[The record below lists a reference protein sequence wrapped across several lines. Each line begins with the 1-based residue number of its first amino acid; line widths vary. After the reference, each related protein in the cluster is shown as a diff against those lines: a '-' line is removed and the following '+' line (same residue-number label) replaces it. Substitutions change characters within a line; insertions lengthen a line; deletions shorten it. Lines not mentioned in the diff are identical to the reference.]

1 MNWFAIDG
9 TCELLLPPGCNTVSF
24 SQNPF
29 WTCEKHDIESFPGQ
43 LAARFIPHGSTS
55 KKIDMLEIDMGCTG
69 MSPDVACFEGKA
81 SGLDLVQLIHDALE
95 ENPYPSMIEFSGSMV
110 ARNRDS
116 CSVQVNSRNQG
127 GHLGVLSLLDCHRPV
142 FPLTL
147 SDTAF
152 SEWSLS
158 DWWKQCHRK
167 RGLVIWSDTKSRDDP
182 DFHGEALAG
191 ILTKGVD
198 AFECV
203 DLETERNG
211 GISLWM
217 DLLSLGLAP
226 PLVGGSGTRN
236 PQSFPGKT
244 RTMVFFGNQHWV
256 EAVRA
261 GRSSVTTGPIVDI
274 ALNGIPPGGSIK
286 HGPDGVFLTAR
297 CHSAMNAL
305 LRRGVFLDM
314 VGADGFNWNF
324 RWPESDYLETPVP
337 LPPNCGKQIAVRL
350 VSSAGKL
357 IMSTSPFTVSDS
369 TLDSND
375 SSRLARV
382 RLLKRLDETSKKI
395 TGDPRHADRRE
406 QVVASIMSAIQTITQ
421 RVC

>member
-1 MNWFAIDG
+1 
-9 TCELLLPPGCNTVSF
+9 L
-24 SQNPF
+24 
-29 WTCEKHDIESFPGQ
+29 
-43 LAARFIPHGSTS
+43 IPHGVTS

-69 MSPDVACFEGKA
+69 MSPEVACFEGKA

-95 ENPYPSMIEFSGSMV
+95 ENPYPSMIEFSGSVV
-110 ARNRDS
+110 ARNRGN

-147 SDTAF
+147 SDQAF

-203 DLETERNG
+203 NLETERSG

-244 RTMVFFGNQHWV
+244 RTLVFLGNQHWV
-256 EAVRA
+256 EAVRG
-261 GRSSVTTGPIVDI
+261 GRSSITTGPIVEI
-274 ALNGIPPGGSIK
+274 TLNGIPPGGSIK
-286 HGPDGVFLTAR
+286 HGPDGFFLAAR
-297 CHSAMNAL
+297 CHSSICGL
-305 LRRGVFLDM
+305 LERGMSLEM
-314 VGADGFNWNF
+314 VGADGFHWKCL
-324 RWPESDYLETPVP
+324 WPESDYLETPVP
-337 LPPNCGKQIAVRL
+337 LPTNLGKQVAIQL
-350 VSSAGKL
+350 VSAAGKL
-357 IMSTSPFTVSDS
+357 ILSTSPFTISDS
-369 TLDSND
+369 NLISNE
-375 SSRLARV
+375 SSRISGM
-382 RLLKRLDETSKKI
+382 RLRKRLDETSKVI
-395 TGDPRHADRRE
+395 AGDPRHADRRE
-406 QVVASIMSAIQTITQ
+406 QVVATLKSAIQTISQ
-421 RVC
+421 IVS